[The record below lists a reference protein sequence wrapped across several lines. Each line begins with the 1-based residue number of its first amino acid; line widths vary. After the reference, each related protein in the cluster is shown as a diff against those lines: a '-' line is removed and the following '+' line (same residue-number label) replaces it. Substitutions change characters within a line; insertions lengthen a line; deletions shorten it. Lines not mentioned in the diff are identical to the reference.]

1 MISGGTLTKRVE
13 NLQTFTTPLLVLSK
27 NVDCIERCFNL
38 LLSQLNSLKLLLV
51 IFHFNKEVVIVSELP
66 KTKS

>member
-1 MISGGTLTKRVE
+1 MWFIGVE
-13 NLQTFTTPLLVLSK
+13 VAQETSAPPPKKHPGSAPV
-27 NVDCIERCFNL
+27 
-38 LLSQLNSLKLLLV
+38 LLSLLNSLKLLLV